1 MFIGHHAVAF
11 AAKKAVPKVSLGT
24 LFLSV
29 QFLDLLW
36 PTFLL
41 LGIEHV
47 RISPGNT
54 AFTPMDFYDYPLS
67 HGLVTALGWSV
78 FLAVLYYYV
87 RHYTKGAWVIG
98 IGVFS
103 HWILDFVTH
112 RPDMPISPGMDI
124 YVGLGLWNSP
134 VATVLVEG
142 TMFIAGVIM
151 YAKFT
156 TAIDRTGTFAF
167 WSLVAFLILAYVA
180 SILSP
185 PPPSEFALGIGG
197 QASWLFVVWGYWIDK
212 HRQVRTAKIS
222 I

>member
-11 AAKKAVPKVSLGT
+11 AVKKAAPKVSLGT

-29 QFLDLLW
+29 QLLDLLW

-47 RISPGNT
+47 RIDPGNT
-54 AFTPMDFYDYPLS
+54 AFTPFDFYDYPVS

-78 FLAVLYYYV
+78 LLAVLYYYV
-87 RHYTKGAWVIG
+87 KHYSRGAWIIG

-103 HWILDFVTH
+103 HWVLDFLTH
-112 RPDMPISPGMDI
+112 RPDMPISPGMELR
-124 YVGLGLWNSP
+124 VGLGLWNFP

-142 TMFIAGVIM
+142 TMFLVGVIM
-151 YAKFT
+151 YAHFT
-156 TAIDRTGTFAF
+156 TATDKTGRYAF

-180 SILSP
+180 NILSP
-185 PPPSEFALGIGG
+185 PPPSELAVAIGG
-197 QASWLFVVWGYWIDK
+197 QASWLFVVWGYWVDR
-212 HRQVRTAKIS
+212 H
-222 I
+222 